1 MEIRSKLG
9 NENIM
14 QMRKTAFFCSRKE
27 PSGLQA
33 AVDRWIATLQ
43 PDKVCVMCGD
53 QSPMEKHVFSL
64 LLERK
69 IPAILVLAEA
79 MHEQWSEPVSAA
91 LGSGQL
97 LIITHCGPE
106 VHTVCARSAF
116 DRNALMMALADEIV
130 VGYCS
135 KGGNLERGL
144 AGYSNVRYLVGNQA
158 NRAKTKEPLPQQGGR
173 SYAGRRFPDDSQRE
187 KSCLQGG
194 RSYAGRRF
202 PDDSQREK
210 SSLQGGRSYNGRSFS
225 VNQNASNGF
234 GQGGRAVAG
243 QADNGIGQWSRRLD
257 FGYSTIFFD
266 FNEAGK
272 DVYIKL
278 TQSTKSADGKY
289 ERNKIFMD
297 RTEFRAFYDTIGYVT
312 RTVERD
318 EKLDKNIV
326 VRSASGDISL
336 NMVMSEGIKMCM
348 MTQEKELLTMGHR
361 RQTIGFCV
369 TELSAFFDVV
379 IDAARHWRII
389 S

>member
-14 QMRKTAFFCSRKE
+14 RLRKTAFFCSRKE
-27 PSGLQA
+27 PAGVQT
-33 AVDRWIATLQ
+33 AVDRWIGCLQ
-43 PDKVCVMCGD
+43 SDKVCVMCGD
-53 QSPMEKHVFSL
+53 QSPMEKHVFSS

-79 MHEQWSEPVSAA
+79 MHEQWSEPVSEA
-91 LGSGQL
+91 LGSGLL

-106 VHTVCARSAF
+106 VHTVCAKSAF

-144 AGYSNVRYLVGNQA
+144 AGYSNVKYLVGEQA
-158 NRAKTKEPLPQQGGR
+158 RGVKTKDSSPQQGGR
-173 SYAGRRFPDDSQRE
+173 SYSGRRFPDDFQRE
-187 KSCLQGG
+187 ESRFQGG
-194 RSYAGRRF
+194 R
-202 PDDSQREK
+202 P
-210 SSLQGGRSYNGRSFS
+210 YNGRSFS
-225 VNQNASNGF
+225 ANQSTSNGF
-234 GQGGRAVAG
+234 SIGGRSVAG
-243 QADNGIGQWSRRLD
+243 QADNGGGQWSRRLD
-257 FGYSTIFFD
+257 LGYSTIFFD

-297 RTEFRAFYDTIGYVT
+297 RSEFRAFYDTIGYVT
-312 RTVERD
+312 RAVERD

-336 NMVMSEGIKMCM
+336 NMVMSEGLKMCM

-369 TELSAFFDVV
+369 TELSAFYGVV

>member
-14 QMRKTAFFCSRKE
+14 QLRKTAFFCSRKE
-27 PSGLQA
+27 PSGLQT

-43 PDKVCVMCGD
+43 QDKACVMCGD
-53 QSPMEKHVFSL
+53 QSPMEKHVFSS

-69 IPAILVLAEA
+69 IPVILVLAEA

-116 DRNALMMALADEIV
+116 DRNALMMALADEII

-202 PDDSQREK
+202 PDDSHREK

-225 VNQNASNGF
+225 ANQNASNGF
-234 GQGGRAVAG
+234 SQGGRAVAG
-243 QADNGIGQWSRRLD
+243 RADNGVGQWSRRLD
-257 FGYSTIFFD
+257 LGYSTIFFD

-297 RTEFRAFYDTIGYVT
+297 RSEFRAFYDTIGYVT
-312 RTVERD
+312 RAVERD
-318 EKLDKNIV
+318 EKLDRNIV

-379 IDAARHWRII
+379 IDVARHWRII

>member
-14 QMRKTAFFCSRKE
+14 QLRKMAFFCSRKE

-53 QSPMEKHVFSL
+53 QSPMEKHVFSS

-79 MHEQWSEPVSAA
+79 MHEQWSEPVSEA
-91 LGSGQL
+91 LGSGRL

-116 DRNALMMALADEIV
+116 DRNALMMALADEII

-144 AGYSNVRYLVGNQA
+144 AGYNNVRYLVGNQA

-173 SYAGRRFPDDSQRE
+173 SY
-187 KSCLQGG
+187 
-194 RSYAGRRF
+194 
-202 PDDSQREK
+202 
-210 SSLQGGRSYNGRSFS
+210 NGRSFS
-225 VNQNASNGF
+225 ANQNASNGF
-234 GQGGRAVAG
+234 SQGGRAVAG
-243 QADNGIGQWSRRLD
+243 QADNGVGQWSRRLD

-297 RTEFRAFYDTIGYVT
+297 RSEFRAFYDTIGYVT
-312 RTVERD
+312 RAVERD

-336 NMVMSEGIKMCM
+336 NMVMSEGMKMCM

>member
-14 QMRKTAFFCSRKE
+14 QMRKVAFFCSRKE
-27 PSGLQA
+27 PAGLKN
-33 AVDRWIATLQ
+33 AVDRWIDSLKS
-43 PDKVCVMCGD
+43 DKLCVMCGD
-53 QSPMEKHVFSL
+53 QSSMEKHVFSS

-91 LGSGQL
+91 LGSGLL

-106 VHTVCARSAF
+106 VHAVCAKSAF
-116 DRNALMMALADEIV
+116 DRNALMMFLANEIV

-144 AGYSNVRYLVGNQA
+144 AGYNNVKYLVGKQD
-158 NRAKTKEPLPQQGGR
+158 KDTKM
-173 SYAGRRFPDDSQRE
+173 ADS
-187 KSCLQGG
+187 SPLQGG
-194 RSYAGRRF
+194 RSYAGRNNF
-202 PDDSQREK
+202 AKSQDVEGNV
-210 SSLQGGRSYNGRSFS
+210 QGGRSINGRNYSANKGFS
-225 VNQNASNGF
+225 SEF
-234 GQGGRAVAG
+234 SQGGRVVAG
-243 QADNGIGQWSRRLD
+243 QAVNSGGQWSRRLD
-257 FGYSTIFFD
+257 LGYSTIYFD
-266 FNEAGK
+266 FNEAGR

-289 ERNKIFMD
+289 DRHKIFMD
-297 RTEFRAFYDTIGYVT
+297 RSEFRAFYDTIGYVT
-312 RTVERD
+312 RTVERN
-318 EKLDKNIV
+318 EKLDNNIV

-336 NMVMSEGIKMCM
+336 NMVMSEGMKMCM
-348 MTQEKELLTMGHR
+348 MTQEKELQTMGHR

-369 TELSAFFDVV
+369 TELSAFYDVV
-379 IDAARHWRII
+379 IDAARYWRII

>member
-14 QMRKTAFFCSRKE
+14 QLRKMAFFCSRKE

-33 AVDRWIATLQ
+33 AVDIWIATLQ

-53 QSPMEKHVFSL
+53 QSPMEKHVFSS

-91 LGSGQL
+91 LGSGRL

-144 AGYSNVRYLVGNQA
+144 AGYSNVRYLVGNQD
-158 NRAKTKEPLPQQGGR
+158 NRAKTKEPLPR
-173 SYAGRRFPDDSQRE
+173 
-187 KSCLQGG
+187 
-194 RSYAGRRF
+194 
-202 PDDSQREK
+202 
-210 SSLQGGRSYNGRSFS
+210 QGGRSYNGRSFS
-225 VNQNASNGF
+225 ANQNASNRF
-234 GQGGRAVAG
+234 SQGGRALAG
-243 QADNGIGQWSRRLD
+243 QADNGVGQWSRRLD
-257 FGYSTIFFD
+257 LGYSTIFFD

-297 RTEFRAFYDTIGYVT
+297 RSEFRAFYDTIGYVT

-318 EKLDKNIV
+318 EKLDRNIV

-336 NMVMSEGIKMCM
+336 NMVMSEGMKMCM

>member
-14 QMRKTAFFCSRKE
+14 RLRKMAFFCSRKE
-27 PSGLQA
+27 PAGLQT
-33 AVDRWIATLQ
+33 AVDRWIGTLQ
-43 PDKVCVMCGD
+43 SDKVCVMCGD
-53 QSPMEKHVFSL
+53 QSPMEKHVFSS

-79 MHEQWSEPVSAA
+79 MHEQWSEPVSEA
-91 LGSGQL
+91 LGSGRL

-106 VHTVCARSAF
+106 VHAVCAKSAF

-144 AGYSNVRYLVGNQA
+144 AGYGNVKYLVEKQD
-158 NRAKTKEPLPQQGGR
+158 NRTKRPISSPQQGGR
-173 SYAGRRFPDDSQRE
+173 SYAGRCFPADSQSS
-187 KSCLQGG
+187 KSK
-194 RSYAGRRF
+194 F
-202 PDDSQREK
+202 
-210 SSLQGGRSYNGRSFS
+210 QGGRSYNGRSFYA
-225 VNQNASNGF
+225 NQNPSNGF
-234 GQGGRAVAG
+234 SPGGRALAG
-243 QADNGIGQWSRRLD
+243 QADKGGGQWSRRLD
-257 FGYSTIFFD
+257 LGYSTIFFD

-278 TQSTKSADGKY
+278 TQSTKSADGKC

-297 RTEFRAFYDTIGYVT
+297 RSEFRAFYDTIGYVT
-312 RTVERD
+312 RAVERD

-336 NMVMSEGIKMCM
+336 NMVMSEGMKMCM
-348 MTQEKELLTMGHR
+348 MTQEKELQSMGHR

-369 TELSAFFDVV
+369 TELSAFYGVV
-379 IDAARHWRII
+379 IEAARHWRII
-389 S
+389 N

>member
-14 QMRKTAFFCSRKE
+14 QMRKVAFFCSRKE
-27 PSGLQA
+27 PAGLQN
-33 AVDRWIATLQ
+33 AVDRWIDSLKS
-43 PDKVCVMCGD
+43 DKLCVMCGD
-53 QSPMEKHVFSL
+53 QSSMEKHVFSS

-91 LGSGQL
+91 LGSGLL

-106 VHTVCARSAF
+106 VHAVCAKSAF
-116 DRNALMMALADEIV
+116 DRNSLMMSLANEIV

-144 AGYSNVRYLVGNQA
+144 AGYKNVKYLVGKQDKGIKMA
-158 NRAKTKEPLPQQGGR
+158 N
-173 SYAGRRFPDDSQRE
+173 SSQ
-187 KSCLQGG
+187 LQGG
-194 RSYAGRRF
+194 RSI
-202 PDDSQREK
+202 
-210 SSLQGGRSYNGRSFS
+210 NGRNYSANKGFS
-225 VNQNASNGF
+225 SGF
-234 GQGGRAVAG
+234 SQGGRAVAG
-243 QADNGIGQWSRRLD
+243 QAINSGGQWSRRLD
-257 FGYSTIFFD
+257 LGYSTIYFD
-266 FNEAGK
+266 FNEAGR

-289 ERNKIFMD
+289 DRHKIFMD
-297 RTEFRAFYDTIGYVT
+297 RSEFRAFYDTIGYVT
-312 RTVERD
+312 RTVERN

-336 NMVMSEGIKMCM
+336 NMVMSEGMKMCM
-348 MTQEKELLTMGHR
+348 MTQEKELQTMGHR

-369 TELSAFFDVV
+369 TELSAFYDVV
-379 IDAARHWRII
+379 IDAARYWRII

>member
-14 QMRKTAFFCSRKE
+14 QLRKMAFFCSRKE

-53 QSPMEKHVFSL
+53 QSPMEKHVFSS

-79 MHEQWSEPVSAA
+79 MHEQWSEPVSEA
-91 LGSGQL
+91 LGSGRL

-116 DRNALMMALADEIV
+116 DRNALMMALADEII

-144 AGYSNVRYLVGNQA
+144 AGYSNVRYLVGNQD
-158 NRAKTKEPLPQQGGR
+158 NRAKTKEPLPRQGGR

-187 KSCLQGG
+187 
-194 RSYAGRRF
+194 
-202 PDDSQREK
+202 E

-225 VNQNASNGF
+225 VNQNVSNGF
-234 GQGGRAVAG
+234 SQGGRAVAG
-243 QADNGIGQWSRRLD
+243 RADNGVGQWSRRLD
-257 FGYSTIFFD
+257 FGYSTIYFD

-297 RTEFRAFYDTIGYVT
+297 RSEFRAFYDTIGYVT
-312 RTVERD
+312 RAVERD

-336 NMVMSEGIKMCM
+336 NMVMSEGMKMCM

-369 TELSAFFDVV
+369 TELSAFYDVV

>member
-14 QMRKTAFFCSRKE
+14 QMRKVAFFCSRKE
-27 PSGLQA
+27 PAGLQN
-33 AVDRWIATLQ
+33 AVDRWIDSLKS
-43 PDKVCVMCGD
+43 DKLCVMCGD
-53 QSPMEKHVFSL
+53 QSSMEKHVFSS

-91 LGSGQL
+91 LGNGLL

-106 VHTVCARSAF
+106 VHAVCAKSAF
-116 DRNALMMALADEIV
+116 DRNALMMSLANEIV

-144 AGYSNVRYLVGNQA
+144 AGYKNVKYLVGKQDKGIKMA
-158 NRAKTKEPLPQQGGR
+158 N
-173 SYAGRRFPDDSQRE
+173 SSQ
-187 KSCLQGG
+187 LQGG
-194 RSYAGRRF
+194 RSI
-202 PDDSQREK
+202 
-210 SSLQGGRSYNGRSFS
+210 NGRNYSANKGFS
-225 VNQNASNGF
+225 SGF
-234 GQGGRAVAG
+234 SQGGRAVAG
-243 QADNGIGQWSRRLD
+243 QAINSGGQWSRRLD
-257 FGYSTIFFD
+257 LGYSTIYFD
-266 FNEAGK
+266 FNEAGR

-289 ERNKIFMD
+289 DRHKIFMD
-297 RTEFRAFYDTIGYVT
+297 RSEFRAFYDTIGYVT
-312 RTVERD
+312 RTVERN

-336 NMVMSEGIKMCM
+336 NMIMSEGMKMCM
-348 MTQEKELLTMGHR
+348 MTQEKELQTMGHR

-369 TELSAFFDVV
+369 TELSAFYDVV
-379 IDAARHWRII
+379 IDAARYWRII

>member
-27 PSGLQA
+27 PSGLQP

-53 QSPMEKHVFSL
+53 QSPMEKHVFSS

-116 DRNALMMALADEIV
+116 DRNALMMALADEII

-144 AGYSNVRYLVGNQA
+144 AGYSSVRYLVGNQD

-278 TQSTKSADGKY
+278 TQNTKSADGKY

-297 RTEFRAFYDTIGYVT
+297 SSEFRAFYDTIGYVT
-312 RTVERD
+312 RAVERD

-336 NMVMSEGIKMCM
+336 NMVMSEGMKMCM

-369 TELSAFFDVV
+369 TELSAFFNVV

>member
-14 QMRKTAFFCSRKE
+14 QLRKMAFFCSRKE

-53 QSPMEKHVFSL
+53 QSPMEKHVFSS

-79 MHEQWSEPVSAA
+79 MHEQWSEPVSEA
-91 LGSGQL
+91 LGSGRL

-116 DRNALMMALADEIV
+116 DRNALMMALADEII

-144 AGYSNVRYLVGNQA
+144 AGYSNVRYLVGNQD
-158 NRAKTKEPLPQQGGR
+158 NRAKTKEPLPRQGGR

-194 RSYAGRRF
+194 RSY
-202 PDDSQREK
+202 
-210 SSLQGGRSYNGRSFS
+210 NGRSFS
-225 VNQNASNGF
+225 ANQNASSGF
-234 GQGGRAVAG
+234 SQGGRAVAG
-243 QADNGIGQWSRRLD
+243 RADNGVGQWSRRLD
-257 FGYSTIFFD
+257 LGYSTIFFD

-297 RTEFRAFYDTIGYVT
+297 RSEFRAFYDTIGYVT

-336 NMVMSEGIKMCM
+336 NMVMSEGMKMCM